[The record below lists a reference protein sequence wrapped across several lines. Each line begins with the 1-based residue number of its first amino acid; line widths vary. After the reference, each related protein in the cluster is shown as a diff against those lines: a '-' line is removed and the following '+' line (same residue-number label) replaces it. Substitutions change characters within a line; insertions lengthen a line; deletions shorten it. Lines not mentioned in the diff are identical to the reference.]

1 MKQYVVDEKTLR
13 YLLYC
18 EMEIDMLERDGVDNW
33 SWYGESRRDTKAEFY
48 TGDWNKLHR
57 DDQIDISFKD
67 IAQMRLDAGEFKQ
80 IFIPE
85 GPFFE

>member
-1 MKQYVVDEKTLR
+1 MKEYVIDERTLR
-13 YLLYC
+13 HLLYC
-18 EMEIDMLERDGVDNW
+18 EMMMTMLETDGVDNW
-33 SWYGESRRDTKAEFY
+33 SWYGESRCEIKAEFY
-48 TGDWNKLHR
+48 PGDWNELHR
-57 DDQIDISFKD
+57 DDQIDISFED

>member
-18 EMEIDMLERDGVDNW
+18 EMEIDMLKNW

-48 TGDWNKLHR
+48 PGDWNKLHR
-57 DDQIDISFKD
+57 DDQINISFED

>member
-1 MKQYVVDEKTLR
+1 MKQYVVDERTLL

-18 EMEIDMLERDGVDNW
+18 EMEVDMLERDGVDNW
-33 SWYGESRRDTKAEFY
+33 SWYGESRGETKAEFY
-48 TGDWNKLHR
+48 PGDWNELHR
-57 DDQIDISFKD
+57 DDQIDTSFED

>member
-1 MKQYVVDEKTLR
+1 MRQYVVDEKTLR

-18 EMEIDMLERDGVDNW
+18 EMEVDMLERDGVDNW
-33 SWYGESRRDTKAEFY
+33 SWYGESRRETKAEFY
-48 TGDWNKLHR
+48 PGDWNELHR
-57 DDQIDISFKD
+57 DISFED